1 MRLLTCLKPGE
12 FAYSEAPIPELKKG
26 YAILKVKRIGICG
39 TDLHAFEGTQPFFL
53 YPRVLGHEL
62 AGEIVEIEPRA
73 DYQVGDQVSIIPY
86 FSCGNCFACTQ
97 GKTNCCTS
105 LNVFGVHSDGGMAEF
120 ILIPIDALFKD
131 TSLNLDALALL
142 EPLAIGAH
150 GIKRAQIKPN
160 DFVLI
165 VGAGPI
171 GLGAAMMASLAG
183 AQVIIQDISENR
195 LDFAQDKLHI
205 PFCIN
210 PTKEDVLEVLK
221 EITHGNMPRV
231 VIDATGYKKAMEQS
245 FQYISHGG
253 TYVLI
258 GLQLA
263 EISFSHPEFH
273 KREATLM
280 SSRNA
285 TREDF
290 QWVADS
296 IKQNLLDPNLFITH
310 RITFEA
316 LVQEFPQLAEPAKG
330 VIKAMISFDES
341 I

>member
-1 MRLLTCLKPGE
+1 MRILTCLKPGE
-12 FAYSEAPIPELKKG
+12 FAYSDTPAPELKSG
-26 YAILKVKRIGICG
+26 YAMVKVKRIGICG
-39 TDLHAFEGTQPFFL
+39 TDLHAFEGTQPFFN

-62 AGEIVEIEPRA
+62 AGEIVGIENHA
-73 DYQVGDQVSIIPY
+73 NYKVGDQVSIIPY
-86 FSCGNCFACTQ
+86 FSCGTCFACTQ
-97 GKTNCCTS
+97 GKTNCCTT
-105 LNVFGVHSDGGMAEF
+105 LNVFGVHSDGGMSEF
-120 ILIPIDALFKD
+120 ISIPIDSLFKD

-160 DFVLI
+160 EFVLI

-171 GLGAAMMASLAG
+171 GLGAAAMASLAG
-183 AQVIIQDISENR
+183 AQVIIQDVNQNR
-195 LDFAQDKLHI
+195 LDFAKEKLHI
-205 PFCIN
+205 PFSIN
-210 PTKEDVLEVLK
+210 PNQEDAFIALK

-258 GLQLA
+258 GLQLD

-296 IKQNLLDPNLFITH
+296 IGQQKLDPTLFISH
-310 RITFEA
+310 RIAFEDVA
-316 LVQEFPQLAEPAKG
+316 AQFPDLINPSLG
-330 VIKAMISFDES
+330 VIKAMVSFE
-341 I
+341 

>member
-1 MRLLTCLKPGE
+1 MRILTCLKPGE
-12 FAYSEAPIPELKKG
+12 FAYSNGHVPEIKKG
-26 YAILKVKRIGICG
+26 YALIKVQRIGICG
-39 TDLHAFEGTQPFFL
+39 TDLHAFEGTQPFFN

-62 AGEIVEIEPRA
+62 AGEIVEIETHA
-73 DYQVGDQVSIIPY
+73 DYRIGDQVSIIPY
-86 FSCGNCFACTQ
+86 FSCGTCFACTQ
-97 GKTNCCTS
+97 GKTNCCST

-120 ILIPIDALFKD
+120 ILIPIQALFKSA
-131 TSLNLDALALL
+131 SLDLDALALL
-142 EPLAIGAH
+142 EPLSIGAH
-150 GIKRAQIKPN
+150 GIKRSQIKPHE
-160 DFVLI
+160 FVLI

-171 GLGAAMMASLAG
+171 GLGAAAMASLAG
-183 AQVIIQDISENR
+183 AQVIMQDVNQNR
-195 LDFAQDKLHI
+195 LDFAMENLKI
-205 PFCIN
+205 SYCIN
-210 PTKEDVLEVLK
+210 PQKEDAFLALK

-231 VIDATGYKKAMEQS
+231 VIDATGNKKAMEHS

-258 GLQLA
+258 GLQLN

-296 IKQNLLDPNLFITH
+296 IEQKLIDPNLFISH
-310 RITFEA
+310 RIAFEDLA
-316 LVQEFPQLAEPAKG
+316 SQFPDLINPSMG
-330 VIKAMISFDES
+330 VIKAMVSFE
-341 I
+341 

>member
-1 MRLLTCLKPGE
+1 MRILTCLKPGE
-12 FAYSEAPIPELKKG
+12 FAYSDTRTPELKQG
-26 YAILKVKRIGICG
+26 FALIKVKRIGVCG
-39 TDLHAFEGTQPFFL
+39 TDLHAFEGTQPFFN

-62 AGEIVEIEPRA
+62 AGEIVGIENHPN
-73 DYQVGDQVSIIPY
+73 YKVGDNVSIIPY
-86 FSCGNCFACTQ
+86 FSCGTCFACTQ
-97 GKTNCCTS
+97 GKTNCCST

-120 ILIPIDALFKD
+120 ILIPIDSLFKD
-131 TSLNLDALALL
+131 TNLSLDALALL

-160 DFVLI
+160 EFVLI

-171 GLGAAMMASLAG
+171 GLGAAAMASLAG
-183 AQVIIQDISENR
+183 AQVIIQDVNQNR
-195 LDFAQDKLHI
+195 LDFAKEKLHI
-205 PFCIN
+205 PFSIN
-210 PTKEDVLEVLK
+210 PNQEDALIALK
-221 EITHGNMPRV
+221 EITQGNMPRV

-258 GLQLA
+258 GLQLS

-290 QWVADS
+290 QWVANS
-296 IKQNLLDPNLFITH
+296 IGQQKIDPSLFISH
-310 RITFEA
+310 RIAFEDVA
-316 LVQEFPQLAEPAKG
+316 DQFPDLMNPSMG
-330 VIKAMISFDES
+330 VVKAMISFE
-341 I
+341 

>member
-1 MRLLTCLKPGE
+1 MRILTCLKPGE
-12 FAYSEAPIPELKKG
+12 FTYSDTPAPELKSG
-26 YAILKVKRIGICG
+26 HAMVKVKRIGICG
-39 TDLHAFEGTQPFFL
+39 TDLHAFEGTQPFFN

-62 AGEIVEIEPRA
+62 AGEIVGIENHA
-73 DYQVGDQVSIIPY
+73 NYKVGDQVSIIPY
-86 FSCGNCFACTQ
+86 FSCGTCFACTQ
-97 GKTNCCTS
+97 GKTNCCTT
-105 LNVFGVHSDGGMAEF
+105 LNVFGVHSDGGMSEF
-120 ILIPIDALFKD
+120 ISIPIDSLFKD

-160 DFVLI
+160 EFVLI

-171 GLGAAMMASLAG
+171 GLGAAAMASLAG
-183 AQVIIQDISENR
+183 AQVIIQDVNQNR
-195 LDFAQDKLHI
+195 LDFAKEKLHI
-205 PFCIN
+205 PFSIN
-210 PTKEDVLEVLK
+210 PNQEDAFIALK
-221 EITHGNMPRV
+221 EITRGNMPRV

-258 GLQLA
+258 GLQLD

-296 IKQNLLDPNLFITH
+296 IGQQKLDPTLFISH
-310 RITFEA
+310 RIAFDDVA
-316 LVQEFPQLAEPAKG
+316 AQFPDLINPSMG
-330 VIKAMISFDES
+330 VIKAMVSFK
-341 I
+341 

>member
-1 MRLLTCLKPGE
+1 MRILTCLKPGE
-12 FAYSEAPIPELKKG
+12 FAYSDTPAPELKSG
-26 YAILKVKRIGICG
+26 YAMVKVKRIGICG
-39 TDLHAFEGTQPFFL
+39 TDLHAFEGTQPFFN

-62 AGEIVEIEPRA
+62 AGEIVEIETHS
-73 DYQVGDQVSIIPY
+73 DYRIGDQVSIIPY
-86 FSCGNCFACTQ
+86 FSCGTCFACTQ
-97 GKTNCCTS
+97 GKTNCCTT
-105 LNVFGVHSDGGMAEF
+105 LNVFGVHSDGGMSEF
-120 ILIPIDALFKD
+120 ISIPIDSLFKD

-160 DFVLI
+160 EFVLI

-171 GLGAAMMASLAG
+171 GLGAAAMASLAG
-183 AQVIIQDISENR
+183 AQVIIQDVNQNR
-195 LDFAQDKLHI
+195 LDFAKEKLHI
-205 PFCIN
+205 PFSIN
-210 PTKEDVLEVLK
+210 PNQEDAFIALK
-221 EITHGNMPRV
+221 EITRGNMPRV

-258 GLQLA
+258 GLQLD

-296 IKQNLLDPNLFITH
+296 IGQQKLDPTLFISH
-310 RITFEA
+310 RIAFDDVA
-316 LVQEFPQLAEPAKG
+316 AQFPDLINPSLG
-330 VIKAMISFDES
+330 VIKAMVSFE
-341 I
+341 

>member
-1 MRLLTCLKPGE
+1 MRILTCLKPGE
-12 FAYSEAPIPELKKG
+12 FAYSDTPAPELKSG
-26 YAILKVKRIGICG
+26 YAMVKVKRIGICG
-39 TDLHAFEGTQPFFL
+39 TDLHAFEGTQPFFN

-62 AGEIVEIEPRA
+62 AGEIVGIENHA
-73 DYQVGDQVSIIPY
+73 NYKVGDQVSIIPY
-86 FSCGNCFACTQ
+86 FSCGTCFACTQ
-97 GKTNCCTS
+97 GKTNCCTT
-105 LNVFGVHSDGGMAEF
+105 LNVFGVHSDGGMSEF
-120 ILIPIDALFKD
+120 ISIPIDSLFKD

-160 DFVLI
+160 EFVLI

-171 GLGAAMMASLAG
+171 GLGAAAMASLAG
-183 AQVIIQDISENR
+183 AQVIIQDVNQNR
-195 LDFAQDKLHI
+195 LDFAKEKLQI
-205 PFCIN
+205 PFSIN
-210 PTKEDVLEVLK
+210 PNQEDALIALK
-221 EITHGNMPRV
+221 EITRGNMPRV

-258 GLQLA
+258 GLQLD

-296 IKQNLLDPNLFITH
+296 IGQQKLDPTLFISH
-310 RITFEA
+310 RIAFDDVA
-316 LVQEFPQLAEPAKG
+316 AQFPDLINPSLG
-330 VIKAMISFDES
+330 VIKAMVSF
-341 I
+341 

>member
-1 MRLLTCLKPGE
+1 MRILTCLKPGE
-12 FAYSEAPIPELKKG
+12 FAYSNVPIPEIKKG
-26 YAILKVKRIGICG
+26 FALIKVQRIGICG
-39 TDLHAFEGTQPFFL
+39 TDLHAFEGTQPFFN

-62 AGEIVEIEPRA
+62 AGEIVEIETHA
-73 DYQVGDQVSIIPY
+73 DYRIGDQVSIIPY
-86 FSCGNCFACTQ
+86 FSCGTCFACTQ
-97 GKTNCCTS
+97 GKTNCCST

-120 ILIPIDALFKD
+120 ILIPIQALFKSI
-131 TSLNLDALALL
+131 SLDLDSLALL

-150 GIKRAQIKPN
+150 GIKRAQIEPN
-160 DFVLI
+160 EFVLI

-171 GLGAAMMASLAG
+171 GLGAAAMASLAG
-183 AQVIIQDISENR
+183 AQVIIQDVNQNR
-195 LDFAQDKLHI
+195 LDFAMENLKI
-205 PFCIN
+205 SYCIN
-210 PTKEDVLEVLK
+210 PQKEDAFLALK

-231 VIDATGYKKAMEQS
+231 VIDATGNKKAMEHS

-296 IKQNLLDPNLFITH
+296 IEQKLIDPNLFISH
-310 RITFEA
+310 RINFEDLA
-316 LVQEFPQLAEPAKG
+316 SQFPDLINPSMG
-330 VIKAMISFDES
+330 VIKAMVSF
-341 I
+341 

>member
-1 MRLLTCLKPGE
+1 MRILTCLKPGE
-12 FAYSEAPIPELKKG
+12 FAYSNGPIPEIKKG
-26 YAILKVKRIGICG
+26 FALIMVQRIGICG
-39 TDLHAFEGTQPFFL
+39 TDLHAFEGTQPFFN

-62 AGEIVEIEPRA
+62 AGEIVEIETQA
-73 DYQVGDQVSIIPY
+73 DYRIGDQVSIIPY
-86 FSCGNCFACTQ
+86 FSCGTCFACSQ
-97 GKTNCCTS
+97 GKTNCCST

-120 ILIPIDALFKD
+120 ILIPIQALFKSI
-131 TSLNLDALALL
+131 SLDLDSLALL

-160 DFVLI
+160 EFVLI

-171 GLGAAMMASLAG
+171 GLGAAAMASLAG
-183 AQVIIQDISENR
+183 AQVIIQDVNQNR
-195 LDFAQDKLHI
+195 LDFAMENLKI
-205 PFCIN
+205 SYCIN
-210 PTKEDVLEVLK
+210 PPKEDAFLALK
-221 EITHGNMPRV
+221 EITHGNMPRF
-231 VIDATGYKKAMEQS
+231 VIDATGNKKAMEHS

-296 IKQNLLDPNLFITH
+296 IEKKLIDPNLFISH
-310 RITFEA
+310 RINFEDLA
-316 LVQEFPQLAEPAKG
+316 SQFPDLINPSMG
-330 VIKAMISFDES
+330 VIKAMVSF
-341 I
+341 

>member
-1 MRLLTCLKPGE
+1 MRILTCLKPGE
-12 FAYSEAPIPELKKG
+12 FAYSNGPIPEIKKG
-26 YAILKVKRIGICG
+26 FALIMVQRIGICG
-39 TDLHAFEGTQPFFL
+39 TDLHAFEGTQPFFN

-62 AGEIVEIEPRA
+62 AGEIVEIETHA
-73 DYQVGDQVSIIPY
+73 DYRIGDQVSIIPY
-86 FSCGNCFACTQ
+86 FSCGTCFACSQ
-97 GKTNCCTS
+97 GKTNCCST

-120 ILIPIDALFKD
+120 ILIPIQALFKSI
-131 TSLNLDALALL
+131 SLDLDSLALL

-160 DFVLI
+160 EFVLI

-171 GLGAAMMASLAG
+171 GLGAAAMATLAG
-183 AQVIIQDISENR
+183 AQVIMQDVNQNR
-195 LDFAQDKLHI
+195 LDFAMENLKI
-205 PFCIN
+205 SYCIN
-210 PTKEDVLEVLK
+210 PPKEDALLALK

-231 VIDATGYKKAMEQS
+231 VIDATGNKKAMEHS

-296 IKQNLLDPNLFITH
+296 IEQKLIDPNLFISH
-310 RITFEA
+310 RINFEDLA
-316 LVQEFPQLAEPAKG
+316 SQFPDLINPSMG
-330 VIKAMISFDES
+330 VIKAMVNF
-341 I
+341 

>member
-1 MRLLTCLKPGE
+1 MRILTCLKPGE
-12 FAYSEAPIPELKKG
+12 FAYSDTPAPELKSG
-26 YAILKVKRIGICG
+26 YAMVKVKRIGICG
-39 TDLHAFEGTQPFFL
+39 TDLHAFEGTQPFFN

-62 AGEIVEIEPRA
+62 AGEIVGIENHA
-73 DYQVGDQVSIIPY
+73 NYKVGDQVSIIPY
-86 FSCGNCFACTQ
+86 FSCGTCFACTQ
-97 GKTNCCTS
+97 GKTNCCTT
-105 LNVFGVHSDGGMAEF
+105 LNVFGVHSDGGMSEF
-120 ILIPIDALFKD
+120 ISIPIDSLFKD

-160 DFVLI
+160 EFVLI

-171 GLGAAMMASLAG
+171 GLGAAAMASLAG
-183 AQVIIQDISENR
+183 AQVIIQDVNQNR
-195 LDFAQDKLHI
+195 LDFAKEKLHI
-205 PFCIN
+205 PFSIN
-210 PTKEDVLEVLK
+210 PNQEDAFIALK
-221 EITHGNMPRV
+221 EITRGNMPRV

-258 GLQLA
+258 GLQLD

-296 IKQNLLDPNLFITH
+296 IGQQKLDPTLFISH
-310 RITFEA
+310 RIAFDDVA
-316 LVQEFPQLAEPAKG
+316 AQFPDLINPSLG
-330 VIKAMISFDES
+330 VIKAMVSFE
-341 I
+341 

>member
-1 MRLLTCLKPGE
+1 MRILTCLKPGE
-12 FAYSEAPIPELKKG
+12 FAYSNVPIPEIKKG
-26 YAILKVKRIGICG
+26 FAIIKVQRIGICG
-39 TDLHAFEGTQPFFL
+39 TDLHAFEGTQPFFN

-62 AGEIVEIEPRA
+62 AGEIVEIETHA
-73 DYQVGDQVSIIPY
+73 DYRIGDQVSIIPY
-86 FSCGNCFACTQ
+86 FSCGTCFACSQ
-97 GKTNCCTS
+97 GKTNCCST

-120 ILIPIDALFKD
+120 ILIPIQALFKSI
-131 TSLNLDALALL
+131 SLDLDSLALL

-150 GIKRAQIKPN
+150 GIKRAQIKPIE
-160 DFVLI
+160 FVLI

-171 GLGAAMMASLAG
+171 GLGAAAMATLAG
-183 AQVIIQDISENR
+183 AQVIIQDVNQNR
-195 LDFAQDKLHI
+195 LDFAMENLKI
-205 PFCIN
+205 SYCIN
-210 PTKEDVLEVLK
+210 PQKEDAFLALK

-231 VIDATGYKKAMEQS
+231 VIDATGNKKAMEHS

-296 IKQNLLDPNLFITH
+296 IEQKLIDPNLFISH
-310 RITFEA
+310 RINFED
-316 LVQEFPQLAEPAKG
+316 LASQFSDLINPSMG
-330 VIKAMISFDES
+330 VIKAMVSF
-341 I
+341 

>member
-1 MRLLTCLKPGE
+1 MRILTCLKPGE
-12 FAYSEAPIPELKKG
+12 FTYSDTPAPELKSG
-26 YAILKVKRIGICG
+26 HAMVKVKRIGICG
-39 TDLHAFEGTQPFFL
+39 TDLHAFEGTQPFFN

-62 AGEIVEIEPRA
+62 AGEIVGIENHA
-73 DYQVGDQVSIIPY
+73 NYKVGDQVSIIPY
-86 FSCGNCFACTQ
+86 FSCGTCFACTQ
-97 GKTNCCTS
+97 GKTNCCTT
-105 LNVFGVHSDGGMAEF
+105 LNVFGVHSDGGMSEF
-120 ILIPIDALFKD
+120 ISIPIDSLFKD

-160 DFVLI
+160 EFVLI

-171 GLGAAMMASLAG
+171 GLGAAAMASLAG
-183 AQVIIQDISENR
+183 AQVIIQDVNQNR
-195 LDFAQDKLHI
+195 LDFAKEKLHI
-205 PFCIN
+205 PFSIN
-210 PTKEDVLEVLK
+210 PNQEDAFIALK
-221 EITHGNMPRV
+221 EITRGNMPRV

-258 GLQLA
+258 GLQLD

-290 QWVADS
+290 QWVTDS
-296 IKQNLLDPNLFITH
+296 IGQQKLDPTLFISH
-310 RITFEA
+310 RIAFDDVA
-316 LVQEFPQLAEPAKG
+316 AQFPDLINPSLG
-330 VIKAMISFDES
+330 VIKAMVSFE
-341 I
+341 

>member
-1 MRLLTCLKPGE
+1 MRILTCLKPGE
-12 FAYSEAPIPELKKG
+12 FAYSDTPAPELKSG
-26 YAILKVKRIGICG
+26 YAMVKVKRIGICG
-39 TDLHAFEGTQPFFL
+39 TDLHAFEGTQPFFN

-62 AGEIVEIEPRA
+62 AGEIVGIENHA
-73 DYQVGDQVSIIPY
+73 NYKVGDQVSIIPY
-86 FSCGNCFACTQ
+86 FSCGTCFACTQ
-97 GKTNCCTS
+97 GKTNCCTT
-105 LNVFGVHSDGGMAEF
+105 LNVFGVHSDGGMSEF
-120 ILIPIDALFKD
+120 ISIPIDSLFKD

-160 DFVLI
+160 EFVLI

-171 GLGAAMMASLAG
+171 GLGAAAMASLAG
-183 AQVIIQDISENR
+183 AQVIIQDVNQNR
-195 LDFAQDKLHI
+195 LDFAKEKLQI
-205 PFCIN
+205 PFSIN
-210 PTKEDVLEVLK
+210 PNQEDALIALK
-221 EITHGNMPRV
+221 EITRGNMPRV

-258 GLQLA
+258 GLQLD

-296 IKQNLLDPNLFITH
+296 IGQQKLDPTLFISH
-310 RITFEA
+310 RIAFDDVA
-316 LVQEFPQLAEPAKG
+316 VQFPDLINPSLG
-330 VIKAMISFDES
+330 VIKAMVSFE
-341 I
+341 

>member
-1 MRLLTCLKPGE
+1 MRILTCLKPGE
-12 FAYSEAPIPELKKG
+12 FAYSDTPVPELKSG
-26 YAILKVKRIGICG
+26 HAMVKVKRIGICG
-39 TDLHAFEGTQPFFL
+39 TDLHAFEGTQPFFN

-62 AGEIVEIEPRA
+62 AGEIVGIENHA
-73 DYQVGDQVSIIPY
+73 NYKVGDQVSIIPY
-86 FSCGNCFACTQ
+86 FSCGTCFACTQ
-97 GKTNCCTS
+97 GKTNCCTT
-105 LNVFGVHSDGGMAEF
+105 LNVFGVHSDGGMSEF
-120 ILIPIDALFKD
+120 ISIPIDSLFKD

-160 DFVLI
+160 EFVLI

-171 GLGAAMMASLAG
+171 GLGAAAMASLAG
-183 AQVIIQDISENR
+183 AQVIIQDVNQNR
-195 LDFAQDKLHI
+195 LDFAKEKLQI
-205 PFCIN
+205 PFSIN
-210 PTKEDVLEVLK
+210 PNQEDALIALK
-221 EITHGNMPRV
+221 EITRGNMPRV

-258 GLQLA
+258 GLQLD

-296 IKQNLLDPNLFITH
+296 IGQQKLDPTLFISH
-310 RITFEA
+310 RIAFDDVA
-316 LVQEFPQLAEPAKG
+316 AQFPDLINPSLG
-330 VIKAMISFDES
+330 VIKAMVSF
-341 I
+341 

>member
-1 MRLLTCLKPGE
+1 MRILTCLKPGE
-12 FAYSEAPIPELKKG
+12 FTYSDTPAPELKSG
-26 YAILKVKRIGICG
+26 HAMVKVKRIGICG
-39 TDLHAFEGTQPFFL
+39 TDLHAFEGTQPFFN

-62 AGEIVEIEPRA
+62 AGEIVGIENHA
-73 DYQVGDQVSIIPY
+73 NYKVGDQVSIIPY
-86 FSCGNCFACTQ
+86 FSCGTCFACTQ
-97 GKTNCCTS
+97 GKTNCCTT
-105 LNVFGVHSDGGMAEF
+105 LNVFGVHSDGGMSEF
-120 ILIPIDALFKD
+120 ISIPIDSLFKD
-131 TSLNLDALALL
+131 TSLNLDELALL

-160 DFVLI
+160 EFVLI

-171 GLGAAMMASLAG
+171 GLGAAAMASLAG
-183 AQVIIQDISENR
+183 AQVIIQDVNQNR
-195 LDFAQDKLHI
+195 LDFAKEKLHI
-205 PFCIN
+205 PFSIN
-210 PTKEDVLEVLK
+210 PNQEDAFIALK
-221 EITHGNMPRV
+221 EITRGNMPRV

-258 GLQLA
+258 GLQLD

-296 IKQNLLDPNLFITH
+296 IGQQKLDPTLFISH
-310 RITFEA
+310 RIAFDDVA
-316 LVQEFPQLAEPAKG
+316 AQFPDLINPSLG
-330 VIKAMISFDES
+330 VIKAMVSFE
-341 I
+341 

>member
-1 MRLLTCLKPGE
+1 MRILTCLKPGE
-12 FAYSEAPIPELKKG
+12 FTYSDTPAPELKSG
-26 YAILKVKRIGICG
+26 HAMVKVKRIGICG
-39 TDLHAFEGTQPFFL
+39 TDLHAFEGTQPFFN

-62 AGEIVEIEPRA
+62 AGEIVGIENHA
-73 DYQVGDQVSIIPY
+73 NYKVGDQVSIIPY
-86 FSCGNCFACTQ
+86 FSCGTCFACTQ
-97 GKTNCCTS
+97 GKTNCCTT
-105 LNVFGVHSDGGMAEF
+105 LNVFGVHSDGGMSEF
-120 ILIPIDALFKD
+120 ISIPIDSLFKD

-160 DFVLI
+160 EFVLI

-171 GLGAAMMASLAG
+171 GLGAAAMASLAG
-183 AQVIIQDISENR
+183 AQVIIQDVNQNR
-195 LDFAQDKLHI
+195 LDFAKEKLHI
-205 PFCIN
+205 PFSIN
-210 PTKEDVLEVLK
+210 PNQEDAFIALK
-221 EITHGNMPRV
+221 EITRGNMPRV

-296 IKQNLLDPNLFITH
+296 IGQQKIDPTLFISH
-310 RITFEA
+310 RIAFEDVA
-316 LVQEFPQLAEPAKG
+316 AQFPDLMNPSMG
-330 VIKAMISFDES
+330 VVKAMISFE
-341 I
+341 

>member
-1 MRLLTCLKPGE
+1 MRILTCLKPGE
-12 FAYSEAPIPELKKG
+12 FAYSDTPAPELKSG
-26 YAILKVKRIGICG
+26 HAMVKVKRIGICG
-39 TDLHAFEGTQPFFL
+39 TDLHAFEGTQPFFN

-62 AGEIVEIEPRA
+62 AGEIVGIENHA
-73 DYQVGDQVSIIPY
+73 NYKVGDQVSIIPY
-86 FSCGNCFACTQ
+86 FSCGTCFACTQ
-97 GKTNCCTS
+97 GKTNCCTT
-105 LNVFGVHSDGGMAEF
+105 LNVFGVHSDGGMSEF
-120 ILIPIDALFKD
+120 ISIPIDSLFKD

-160 DFVLI
+160 EFVLI

-171 GLGAAMMASLAG
+171 GLGAAAMASLAG
-183 AQVIIQDISENR
+183 AQVIIQDVNQNR
-195 LDFAQDKLHI
+195 LDFAKEKLHI
-205 PFCIN
+205 PFSIN
-210 PTKEDVLEVLK
+210 PNQEDALIALK
-221 EITHGNMPRV
+221 EITHGDMPRV

-258 GLQLA
+258 GLQLD

-296 IKQNLLDPNLFITH
+296 IGQQKLDPTLFISH
-310 RITFEA
+310 RIAFDDVA
-316 LVQEFPQLAEPAKG
+316 AQFPDLINPSLG
-330 VIKAMISFDES
+330 VIKAMVSFE
-341 I
+341 

>member
-1 MRLLTCLKPGE
+1 MV
-12 FAYSEAPIPELKKG
+12 
-26 YAILKVKRIGICG
+26 KVKRIGICG
-39 TDLHAFEGTQPFFL
+39 TDLHAFEGTQPFFN

-62 AGEIVEIEPRA
+62 AGEIVGIENHA
-73 DYQVGDQVSIIPY
+73 NYKVGDQVSIIPY
-86 FSCGNCFACTQ
+86 FSCGTCFACTQ
-97 GKTNCCTS
+97 GKTNCCTT
-105 LNVFGVHSDGGMAEF
+105 LNVFGVHSDGGMSEF
-120 ILIPIDALFKD
+120 ISIPIDSLFKD

-150 GIKRAQIKPN
+150 GLKRAQIKPN
-160 DFVLI
+160 EFVLI

-171 GLGAAMMASLAG
+171 GLGAAAMASLAG
-183 AQVIIQDISENR
+183 AQVIIQDVNQNR
-195 LDFAQDKLHI
+195 LDFAKEKLHI
-205 PFCIN
+205 PFSIN
-210 PTKEDVLEVLK
+210 PNQEDAFIALK
-221 EITHGNMPRV
+221 EITRGNMPRV

-258 GLQLA
+258 GLQLD

-296 IKQNLLDPNLFITH
+296 IGQQKLDPTLFISH
-310 RITFEA
+310 RIAFEDVA
-316 LVQEFPQLAEPAKG
+316 AQFPDLINPSLG
-330 VIKAMISFDES
+330 VIKAMVNF
-341 I
+341 

>member
-1 MRLLTCLKPGE
+1 MRILTCLKPGE
-12 FAYSEAPIPELKKG
+12 FAYSDIPAPELKSG
-26 YAILKVKRIGICG
+26 HAMVKVKRIGICG
-39 TDLHAFEGTQPFFL
+39 TDLHAFEGTQPFFN

-62 AGEIVEIEPRA
+62 AGEIVGIENHA
-73 DYQVGDQVSIIPY
+73 NYKVGDQVSIIPY
-86 FSCGNCFACTQ
+86 FSCGTCFACTQ
-97 GKTNCCTS
+97 GKTNCCTT
-105 LNVFGVHSDGGMAEF
+105 LNVFGVHSDGGMSEF
-120 ILIPIDALFKD
+120 ISIPIDSLFKD

-160 DFVLI
+160 EFVLI

-171 GLGAAMMASLAG
+171 GLGAAAMASLAG
-183 AQVIIQDISENR
+183 AQVIIQDVNQNR
-195 LDFAQDKLHI
+195 LDFAKEKLHI
-205 PFCIN
+205 PFSIN
-210 PTKEDVLEVLK
+210 PNQEDALIALK
-221 EITHGNMPRV
+221 EITRGNMPRV

-258 GLQLA
+258 GLQLD

-296 IKQNLLDPNLFITH
+296 IGQQKLDPTLFISH
-310 RITFEA
+310 RIAFDDVA
-316 LVQEFPQLAEPAKG
+316 AQFPDLINPSLG
-330 VIKAMISFDES
+330 VIKAMVNF
-341 I
+341 

>member
-1 MRLLTCLKPGE
+1 
-12 FAYSEAPIPELKKG
+12 
-26 YAILKVKRIGICG
+26 
-39 TDLHAFEGTQPFFL
+39 
-53 YPRVLGHEL
+53 
-62 AGEIVEIEPRA
+62 
-73 DYQVGDQVSIIPY
+73 
-86 FSCGNCFACTQ
+86 
-97 GKTNCCTS
+97 
-105 LNVFGVHSDGGMAEF
+105 MAEF
-120 ILIPIDALFKD
+120 ILIPIDSLFKD
-131 TSLNLDALALL
+131 TNLSLDALALL

-160 DFVLI
+160 EFVLI

-171 GLGAAMMASLAG
+171 GLGAAAMASLAG
-183 AQVIIQDISENR
+183 AQVIIQDVNQNR
-195 LDFAQDKLHI
+195 LDFAKEKLHI
-205 PFCIN
+205 PFSIN
-210 PTKEDVLEVLK
+210 PNQEDALIALK

-258 GLQLA
+258 GLQLD

-296 IKQNLLDPNLFITH
+296 IGQQKLDPTPFISH
-310 RITFEA
+310 RIAFEDVA
-316 LVQEFPQLAEPAKG
+316 AQFPDLMNPYMG
-330 VIKAMISFDES
+330 VVKAMISFE
-341 I
+341 

>member
-1 MRLLTCLKPGE
+1 MRILTCLKPGE
-12 FAYSEAPIPELKKG
+12 FAYSDIPAPELKRG
-26 YAILKVKRIGICG
+26 YAMVKVKRIGICG
-39 TDLHAFEGTQPFFL
+39 TDLHAFEGTQPFFN

-62 AGEIVEIEPRA
+62 AGEIVEIENHA
-73 DYQVGDQVSIIPY
+73 NYKVGDQVSIIPY
-86 FSCGNCFACTQ
+86 FSCGTCFACTQ
-97 GKTNCCTS
+97 GKTNCCST

-120 ILIPIDALFKD
+120 ISIPIDSLFKD

-160 DFVLI
+160 EFVLI

-171 GLGAAMMASLAG
+171 GLGAAAMASLAG
-183 AQVIIQDISENR
+183 AQVIIQDVNQNR
-195 LDFAQDKLHI
+195 LDFAKEKLHI
-205 PFCIN
+205 PFSIN
-210 PTKEDVLEVLK
+210 PNQEDALIALK
-221 EITHGNMPRV
+221 KITRGNMPRV

-258 GLQLA
+258 GLQLD

-296 IKQNLLDPNLFITH
+296 IGQQKLDPTPFISH
-310 RITFEA
+310 RIAFEDVA
-316 LVQEFPQLAEPAKG
+316 AQFSDLMNPSMG
-330 VIKAMISFDES
+330 VVKAMISFE
-341 I
+341 

>member
-1 MRLLTCLKPGE
+1 MRILTCLKPGE
-12 FAYSEAPIPELKKG
+12 FAYSNVPIPEIKKG
-26 YAILKVKRIGICG
+26 FALIKVQRIGICG
-39 TDLHAFEGTQPFFL
+39 TDLHAFEGTQPFFN

-62 AGEIVEIEPRA
+62 AGEIVEIENNA
-73 DYQVGDQVSIIPY
+73 DYRIGDQVSIIPY
-86 FSCGNCFACTQ
+86 FSCGTCFACSQ
-97 GKTNCCTS
+97 GKTNCCST

-120 ILIPIDALFKD
+120 ILIPIQALFKSI
-131 TSLNLDALALL
+131 SLDLDSLALL

-150 GIKRAQIKPN
+150 GIKRAQIKPIE
-160 DFVLI
+160 FVLI

-171 GLGAAMMASLAG
+171 GLGAAAMATLAG
-183 AQVIIQDISENR
+183 AQVIIQDVNQNR
-195 LDFAQDKLHI
+195 LDFAMENLKI
-205 PFCIN
+205 SYCIN
-210 PTKEDVLEVLK
+210 PQKEDAFLALK

-231 VIDATGYKKAMEQS
+231 VIDATGNKKAMEHS

-296 IKQNLLDPNLFITH
+296 IEQKLIDPNLFISH
-310 RITFEA
+310 RINFEDLA
-316 LVQEFPQLAEPAKG
+316 SQFPDLINPSMG
-330 VIKAMISFDES
+330 VIKAMVSF
-341 I
+341 

>member
-1 MRLLTCLKPGE
+1 MRILTCLKPGE
-12 FAYSEAPIPELKKG
+12 FTYSDTPAPELKSG
-26 YAILKVKRIGICG
+26 HAMVKVKRIGICG
-39 TDLHAFEGTQPFFL
+39 TDLHAFEGTQPFFN

-62 AGEIVEIEPRA
+62 AGEIVGIENHA
-73 DYQVGDQVSIIPY
+73 NYKVGDQVSIIPY
-86 FSCGNCFACTQ
+86 FSCGTCFACTQ
-97 GKTNCCTS
+97 GKTNCCTT
-105 LNVFGVHSDGGMAEF
+105 LNVFGVHSDGGMSEF
-120 ILIPIDALFKD
+120 ISIPIDSLFKD
-131 TSLNLDALALL
+131 PSLNLDALALL

-160 DFVLI
+160 EFVLI

-171 GLGAAMMASLAG
+171 GLGAAAMASLAG
-183 AQVIIQDISENR
+183 AQVIIQDVNQNR
-195 LDFAQDKLHI
+195 LDFAKEKLHI
-205 PFCIN
+205 PFSIN
-210 PTKEDVLEVLK
+210 PNQEDAFIALK
-221 EITHGNMPRV
+221 EITRGNMPRV
-231 VIDATGYKKAMEQS
+231 VIDATGYKKAMEHS

-258 GLQLA
+258 GLQLD

-296 IKQNLLDPNLFITH
+296 IGQQKLDPTLFISH
-310 RITFEA
+310 RIAFDDVA
-316 LVQEFPQLAEPAKG
+316 AQFPDLINPSLG
-330 VIKAMISFDES
+330 VIKAMISF
-341 I
+341 

>member
-1 MRLLTCLKPGE
+1 MRILTCLKPGE
-12 FAYSEAPIPELKKG
+12 FTYSDTPAPELKSG
-26 YAILKVKRIGICG
+26 HAMVKVKRIGICG
-39 TDLHAFEGTQPFFL
+39 TDLHAFEGTQPFFN

-62 AGEIVEIEPRA
+62 AGEIVGIENHA
-73 DYQVGDQVSIIPY
+73 NYKVGDQVSIIPY
-86 FSCGNCFACTQ
+86 FSCGTCFACTQ
-97 GKTNCCTS
+97 GKTNCCTT
-105 LNVFGVHSDGGMAEF
+105 LNVFGVHSDGGMSEF
-120 ILIPIDALFKD
+120 ISIPIDSLFKD

-160 DFVLI
+160 EFVLI

-171 GLGAAMMASLAG
+171 GLGAAAMASLAG
-183 AQVIIQDISENR
+183 AQVIIQDVNQNR
-195 LDFAQDKLHI
+195 LDFAKEKLHI
-205 PFCIN
+205 PFSIN
-210 PTKEDVLEVLK
+210 PNQEDAFIALK
-221 EITHGNMPRV
+221 EITRGNMPRV

-258 GLQLA
+258 GLQLD

-296 IKQNLLDPNLFITH
+296 IGQQKLDPTLFISH
-310 RITFEA
+310 RIAFDEVA
-316 LVQEFPQLAEPAKG
+316 AQFPDLINPSLG
-330 VIKAMISFDES
+330 VIKAMVSFE
-341 I
+341 

>member
-1 MRLLTCLKPGE
+1 MRILTCLKPGE
-12 FAYSEAPIPELKKG
+12 FTYSDTPAPELKSG
-26 YAILKVKRIGICG
+26 YAMVKVKRIGICG
-39 TDLHAFEGTQPFFL
+39 TDLHAFEGTQPFFN

-62 AGEIVEIEPRA
+62 AGEIVGIENHA
-73 DYQVGDQVSIIPY
+73 NYKVGDQVSIIPY
-86 FSCGNCFACTQ
+86 FSCGTCFACTQ
-97 GKTNCCTS
+97 GKTNCCTT
-105 LNVFGVHSDGGMAEF
+105 LNVFGVHSDGGMSEF
-120 ILIPIDALFKD
+120 ISIPIDSLFKD

-160 DFVLI
+160 EFVLI

-171 GLGAAMMASLAG
+171 GLGAAAMASLAG
-183 AQVIIQDISENR
+183 AQVIIQDVNQNR
-195 LDFAQDKLHI
+195 LDFAKEKLHI
-205 PFCIN
+205 PFSIN
-210 PTKEDVLEVLK
+210 PNQEDAFIALK
-221 EITHGNMPRV
+221 EITRGNMPRV

-258 GLQLA
+258 GLQLD

-296 IKQNLLDPNLFITH
+296 IGQQKLDPTLFISH
-310 RITFEA
+310 RIAFDDVA
-316 LVQEFPQLAEPAKG
+316 AQFPDLINPSLG
-330 VIKAMISFDES
+330 VIKAMVSFE
-341 I
+341 

>member
-1 MRLLTCLKPGE
+1 MRILTCLKPGE
-12 FAYSEAPIPELKKG
+12 FAYSDTPVPELKSG
-26 YAILKVKRIGICG
+26 HAMVKVKRIGICG
-39 TDLHAFEGTQPFFL
+39 TDLHAFEGTQPFFN

-62 AGEIVEIEPRA
+62 AGEIVGIENHA
-73 DYQVGDQVSIIPY
+73 NYKVGDQVSIIPY
-86 FSCGNCFACTQ
+86 FSCGTCFACTQ
-97 GKTNCCTS
+97 GKTNCCTT
-105 LNVFGVHSDGGMAEF
+105 LNVFGVHSDGGMSEF
-120 ILIPIDALFKD
+120 ISIPIDSLFKD

-160 DFVLI
+160 EFVLI

-171 GLGAAMMASLAG
+171 GLGAAAMASLAG
-183 AQVIIQDISENR
+183 AQVIIQDVNQNR
-195 LDFAQDKLHI
+195 LDFAKEKLHI
-205 PFCIN
+205 PFSIN
-210 PTKEDVLEVLK
+210 PNQEDALIALK
-221 EITHGNMPRV
+221 EITRGNMPRV

-258 GLQLA
+258 GLQLD

-296 IKQNLLDPNLFITH
+296 IGQQKLDPTLFISH
-310 RITFEA
+310 RIAFDDVA
-316 LVQEFPQLAEPAKG
+316 AQFPDLINPSLG
-330 VIKAMISFDES
+330 VIKAMVSFE
-341 I
+341 

>member
-1 MRLLTCLKPGE
+1 MRILTCKKPGE
-12 FAYSEAPIPELKKG
+12 FAYSDVLAPELKPDH
-26 YAILKVKRIGICG
+26 ALIKVKRIGICG
-39 TDLHAFEGTQPFFL
+39 TDLHAFEGTQPFFN

-62 AGEIVEIEPRA
+62 AGEIVAIESHAEYR
-73 DYQVGDQVSIIPY
+73 VGDLVSIIPY
-86 FSCGNCFACTQ
+86 FSCGTCYACSQ
-97 GKTNCCTS
+97 GKTNCCSS

-120 ILIPIDALFKD
+120 ILLPIDALFKN
-131 TSLNLDALALL
+131 TSLDLDALALL

-150 GIKRAQIKPN
+150 GIKRAQIQPHEY
-160 DFVLI
+160 VLI

-171 GLGAAMMASLAG
+171 GLGAAAMASIAG
-183 AQVIIQDISENR
+183 AQVIILDMNQNR
-195 LDFAQDKLHI
+195 LDFAKEKLHI
-205 PFCIN
+205 PLSIN
-210 PTKEDVLEVLK
+210 PNQEDALMVLK
-221 EITHGNMPRV
+221 EITQGQMPRV
-231 VIDATGYKKAMEQS
+231 VIDATGYKKAIENS

-258 GLQLA
+258 GLQLG

-296 IKQNLLDPNLFITH
+296 MSQNLLDPALFITH
-310 RITFEA
+310 RIAFEEIID
-316 LVQEFPQLAEPAKG
+316 EFPEMMNPSKG
-330 VIKAMISFDES
+330 VIKAMIHL
-341 I
+341 

>member
-1 MRLLTCLKPGE
+1 MRILTCLKPGE
-12 FAYSEAPIPELKKG
+12 FAYSDTPAPELKSG
-26 YAILKVKRIGICG
+26 YAMVKVKRIGICG
-39 TDLHAFEGTQPFFL
+39 TDLHAFEGTQPFFN

-62 AGEIVEIEPRA
+62 AGEIVGIENHA
-73 DYQVGDQVSIIPY
+73 NYKVGDQVSIIPY
-86 FSCGNCFACTQ
+86 FSCGTCFACTQ
-97 GKTNCCTS
+97 GKTNCCTT
-105 LNVFGVHSDGGMAEF
+105 LNVFGVHSDGGMSEF
-120 ILIPIDALFKD
+120 ISIPIDSLFKD

-160 DFVLI
+160 EFVLI

-171 GLGAAMMASLAG
+171 GLGAAAMASLAG
-183 AQVIIQDISENR
+183 AQVIIQDINQNR
-195 LDFAQDKLHI
+195 LDFAKEKLHI
-205 PFCIN
+205 PFSIN
-210 PTKEDVLEVLK
+210 PNQEDAFIALK
-221 EITHGNMPRV
+221 EITRGNMPRV

-258 GLQLA
+258 GLQLD

-296 IKQNLLDPNLFITH
+296 IGQQKLDPTLFISH
-310 RITFEA
+310 RIAFDDVA
-316 LVQEFPQLAEPAKG
+316 AQFPDLINPSLG
-330 VIKAMISFDES
+330 VIKAMVSFE
-341 I
+341 

>member
-1 MRLLTCLKPGE
+1 MRILTCLKPGE
-12 FAYSEAPIPELKKG
+12 FAYSDTPVPELKSG
-26 YAILKVKRIGICG
+26 HAMVKVKRIGICG
-39 TDLHAFEGTQPFFL
+39 TDLHAFEGTQPFFN

-62 AGEIVEIEPRA
+62 AGEIVGIENHA
-73 DYQVGDQVSIIPY
+73 NYKVGDQVSIIPY
-86 FSCGNCFACTQ
+86 FSCGTCFACTQ
-97 GKTNCCTS
+97 GKTNCCTT
-105 LNVFGVHSDGGMAEF
+105 LNVFGVHSDGGMSEF
-120 ILIPIDALFKD
+120 ISIPIDSLFKD

-160 DFVLI
+160 EFVLI

-171 GLGAAMMASLAG
+171 GLGAAAMASLAG
-183 AQVIIQDISENR
+183 AQVIIQDVNQNR
-195 LDFAQDKLHI
+195 LDFAKEKLHI
-205 PFCIN
+205 PFSIN
-210 PTKEDVLEVLK
+210 PNQEDALIALK
-221 EITHGNMPRV
+221 EITRGNMPRV

-258 GLQLA
+258 GLQLD

-296 IKQNLLDPNLFITH
+296 IGQQKLDPTLFISH
-310 RITFEA
+310 RIAFDDVA
-316 LVQEFPQLAEPAKG
+316 AQFPDLINPSLG
-330 VIKAMISFDES
+330 VIKAMVNF
-341 I
+341 

>member
-1 MRLLTCLKPGE
+1 MRILTCLKPGE
-12 FAYSEAPIPELKKG
+12 FAYSDTPAPELKSG
-26 YAILKVKRIGICG
+26 YAMVKVKRIGICG
-39 TDLHAFEGTQPFFL
+39 TDLHAFEGTQPFFN

-62 AGEIVEIEPRA
+62 AGEIVGIENHA
-73 DYQVGDQVSIIPY
+73 NYKVGDQVSIIPY
-86 FSCGNCFACTQ
+86 FSCGTCFACTQ
-97 GKTNCCTS
+97 GKTNCCTT
-105 LNVFGVHSDGGMAEF
+105 LNVFGVHSDGGMSEF
-120 ILIPIDALFKD
+120 ISIPIDSLFKD

-160 DFVLI
+160 EFVLI

-171 GLGAAMMASLAG
+171 GLGAAAMASLAG
-183 AQVIIQDISENR
+183 AHVIIQDVNQNR
-195 LDFAQDKLHI
+195 LDFAKEKLHI
-205 PFCIN
+205 PFSIN
-210 PTKEDVLEVLK
+210 PNQEDAFIALK
-221 EITHGNMPRV
+221 EITRGNMPRV

-258 GLQLA
+258 GLQLD

-296 IKQNLLDPNLFITH
+296 IGQQKLDPTLFISH
-310 RITFEA
+310 RIAFDDVA
-316 LVQEFPQLAEPAKG
+316 AQFPDLINPSLG
-330 VIKAMISFDES
+330 VIKAMVSFE
-341 I
+341 